1 MRFAPR
7 TLPWIVVS
15 LVAACVEQDPAVR
28 AAAELDQAI
37 RKADRAM
44 AEVAMDTAEG
54 RQGSSDA
61 LRAAAGA
68 VRAPSDAL
76 PAQKAAFGMVKA
88 SLLRA
93 AVRLDTIDA
102 DQLEIAQIRRAE
114 SVARDAT
121 MASFLRTMA
130 DAGVDEAGS
139 RDQIEARRRV
149 SRQEQSMVEASL
161 ESDRADMEELEDAL
175 AQLQAEAD
183 AKDAQAEQLRREADA
198 APATARE
205 ALLRRVDETRKQAIR
220 AHTMA
225 AGRQIERSALQQRL
239 MQAET
244 TVAALAAEQQRLDD
258 ISRDL
263 EGIQRD
269 RQDAERLLDEMADAL
284 VERATAEARD
294 LVQSAGEALRPLN
307 QRISDDLEQ
316 AAGLYQQAVSL
327 RGETGASASLQAASA
342 RLALAAINVRRSAH
356 AAAEAACVDALLAL
370 ASESDWREALAA
382 MRADR
387 DAASAKATEA
397 FSAAMEALGSSSDRS
412 MELVRERAE
421 GVRRTLA
428 GAARPDEAMTDGG
441 GEMPPAEEPT
451 SGDMP
456 TDPSQDMPAEEPA
469 TEPGT
474 DPAADPATEPS
485 EPAPGLR

>member
-161 ESDRADMEELEDAL
+161 ESDRAAMEELEDAL

-183 AKDAQAEQLRREADA
+183 ATDAQAEQL
-198 APATARE
+198 
-205 ALLRRVDETRKQAIR
+205 
-220 AHTMA
+220 
-225 AGRQIERSALQQRL
+225 
-239 MQAET
+239 
-244 TVAALAAEQQRLDD
+244 
-258 ISRDL
+258 
-263 EGIQRD
+263 
-269 RQDAERLLDEMADAL
+269 
-284 VERATAEARD
+284 
-294 LVQSAGEALRPLN
+294 
-307 QRISDDLEQ
+307 
-316 AAGLYQQAVSL
+316 
-327 RGETGASASLQAASA
+327 
-342 RLALAAINVRRSAH
+342 
-356 AAAEAACVDALLAL
+356 
-370 ASESDWREALAA
+370 
-382 MRADR
+382 
-387 DAASAKATEA
+387 
-397 FSAAMEALGSSSDRS
+397 
-412 MELVRERAE
+412 
-421 GVRRTLA
+421 
-428 GAARPDEAMTDGG
+428 
-441 GEMPPAEEPT
+441 
-451 SGDMP
+451 
-456 TDPSQDMPAEEPA
+456 
-469 TEPGT
+469 
-474 DPAADPATEPS
+474 
-485 EPAPGLR
+485 